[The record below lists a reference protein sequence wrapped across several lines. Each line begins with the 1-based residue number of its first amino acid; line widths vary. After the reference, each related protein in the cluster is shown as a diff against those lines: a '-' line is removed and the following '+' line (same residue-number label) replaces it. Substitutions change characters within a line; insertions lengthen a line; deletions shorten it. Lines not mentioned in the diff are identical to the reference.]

1 MVIKEQATVME
12 VKLIIRKDE
21 DGKTHYMLCNDLK
34 ASKHRL
40 AFMHSQRYFIER
52 SFQESKQQLGLHEYQ
67 VRGYAGWHR
76 HMFVCM
82 MGLLFIQLEK
92 MEYLKIGCVPSTP
105 QLAELIKTVL
115 PQKIRTTIDVLN
127 EFKQIKIPK
136 NKYCASIKKSVT

>member
-1 MVIKEQATVME
+1 
-12 VKLIIRKDE
+12 
-21 DGKTHYMLCNDLK
+21 
-34 ASKHRL
+34 
-40 AFMHSQRYFIER
+40 
-52 SFQESKQQLGLHEYQ
+52 
-67 VRGYAGWHR
+67 
-76 HMFVCM
+76 MFVCM

-136 NKYCASIKKSVT
+136 NKTVHLSKNQLLSCDKVELITTRYQ